1 MDNNLGIILI
11 ITEGNGLDTLIGN
24 LPLHSEFLI
33 EINKIRHHRFDK
45 ILPLLHIVRS
55 YISEHEDPGLAFICI
70 IILENI
76 AGKDY
81 LLLGQQLGNK
91 SDLLVQR

>member
-11 ITEGNGLDTLIGN
+11 ITEGNGLDTLISN

-33 EINKIRHHRFDK
+33 KINKIRHHRFDK
-45 ILPLLHIVRS
+45 ILSFLHIVRT
-55 YISEHEDPGLAFICI
+55 YISEHEDSWLTFICI
-70 IILENI
+70 IILQNI

-81 LLLGQQLGNK
+81 LLLFQQLGNK